1 MKKSNIS
8 KIIKMFLSARFPSE
22 TEEKV
27 QKWIIKDQNQ
37 QAKAKASLDYWNELD
52 VEADSST
59 YVSLERVN
67 LRTGY
72 NKEHLT
78 NVASYQ
84 KFARVA
90 AVIVPLFLLAGG
102 MFYYLSPRNEM
113 IEVSVAYGEQKRLIL
128 PDSSEVWLNAASQI
142 RYHKSF
148 LNNREI
154 FLEKGEAFFKVKKAQ
169 GAPFRV
175 YFRESRIEVTG
186 TEFNIK
192 AGHMESEI
200 TLFTGSIKF
209 QAEEGQ
215 RELPMQPN
223 ERIVYNTQAKS
234 VVRTNID
241 INEYDWRSSKYRFT
255 NKPLQEFI
263 DFINRS
269 YHVNIII
276 KEEKLKELK
285 FNGTIRKDE
294 PLTNIIEKICI
305 SLDLKE
311 KQENNNIILY

>member
-1 MKKSNIS
+1 MVRCRNEKQPLERNKKYYRIGYSIAATVAIFIIGFWIANNIS
-8 KIIKMFLSARFPSE
+8 SSDINISAPIND
-22 TEEKV
+22 K
-27 QKWIIKDQNQ
+27 
-37 QAKAKASLDYWNELD
+37 L
-52 VEADSST
+52 
-59 YVSLERVN
+59 
-67 LRTGY
+67 
-72 NKEHLT
+72 
-78 NVASYQ
+78 
-84 KFARVA
+84 
-90 AVIVPLFLLAGG
+90 AV
-102 MFYYLSPRNEM
+102 M
-113 IEVSVAYGEQKRLIL
+113 L

-175 YFRESRIEVTG
+175 YFQKSRIEVTG

-215 RELPMQPN
+215 QELPMKPS

-234 VVRTNID
+234 VVHTNID

>member
-1 MKKSNIS
+1 MNDK
-8 KIIKMFLSARFPSE
+8 L
-22 TEEKV
+22 
-27 QKWIIKDQNQ
+27 
-37 QAKAKASLDYWNELD
+37 
-52 VEADSST
+52 
-59 YVSLERVN
+59 
-67 LRTGY
+67 
-72 NKEHLT
+72 
-78 NVASYQ
+78 
-84 KFARVA
+84 
-90 AVIVPLFLLAGG
+90 AV
-102 MFYYLSPRNEM
+102 M
-113 IEVSVAYGEQKRLIL
+113 L

-175 YFRESRIEVTG
+175 YFRESHIEVTG

-215 RELPMQPN
+215 QELPMKPN

-234 VVRTNID
+234 IVRTHID

-276 KEEKLKELK
+276 KEEKLKKLK
-285 FNGTIRKDE
+285 FNGTIHKDE

-311 KQENNNIILY
+311 KQENNDIILY